1 MDTEAT
7 PAQADVSEL
16 DLVKQCQEGNLEAF
30 DQLVSRYRNR
40 VFGMIYNM
48 VHNEQDAWDL
58 AQDSFLKAWK
68 SIGRF
73 RGQSSFYTWIYRI
86 VTNVTIDWL
95 RKKQVKG
102 FGGEFDDS
110 IQLKEIDPAS
120 RTAPQAA
127 ALPHKRMERHEI
139 RARIDEAIEQLRK
152 TVEMDP
158 TFDLTHWFLGQAY
171 ENNGQLA
178 EAIAQYEKAV
188 QLNPDPAVL
197 ASLARAYALAGRKE
211 ETRKILDDLTTKSG
225 QRYIPAYSLALIHLS
240 LGDKEEA
247 LRFLEKSYEE
257 RAVFDTGVFGSIKID
272 RRLEPLRGDPRFE
285 NLVER
290 VFSEKKE

>member
-7 PAQADVSEL
+7 AAQADVSEL
-16 DLVKQCQEGNLEAF
+16 DLVKTCQAGDTEAF
-30 DQLVSRYRNR
+30 DQLVGRYRTR

-102 FGGEFDDS
+102 TGAEFDDA

-120 RTAPQAA
+120 RTVPEGRCAARTSGWNRRRSGAGSTPRSRSSRRNIAPS
-127 ALPHKRMERHEI
+127 
-139 RARIDEAIEQLRK
+139 
-152 TVEMDP
+152 
-158 TFDLTHWFLGQAY
+158 F
-171 ENNGQLA
+171 
-178 EAIAQYEKAV
+178 
-188 QLNPDPAVL
+188 
-197 ASLARAYALAGRKE
+197 
-211 ETRKILDDLTTKSG
+211 
-225 QRYIPAYSLALIHLS
+225 
-240 LGDKEEA
+240 
-247 LRFLEKSYEE
+247 
-257 RAVFDTGVFGSIKID
+257 
-272 RRLEPLRGDPRFE
+272 
-285 NLVER
+285 
-290 VFSEKKE
+290 